1 MLVFTIVEVR
11 LPTTTKQKGKPSL
24 KLKLTN
30 SYKRLGTPDH
40 DKAYQ
45 DKAQPYQSRAKHS
58 LKMQFEKGSTC
69 LPYHCGDKAFHDYKT
84 EWVRLPSSSS
94 WQTITNTWQYL
105 VVIRLTKIRKNL
117 TKVGLNL
124 SLKCNLTNDS
134 TYLPYRCG
142 GKASM
147 MEENLTM
154 TMVIF
159 SSNTTWEMI
168 DMLALP
174 LSK

>member
-1 MLVFTIVEVR
+1 MKSSMVFATPGYTTKCLVATSLRKAYQNKAQLYQNRAKVSLKVQLKKGQHMLVFTIVEVR
-11 LPTTTKQKGKPSL
+11 LPTTTKQKGKLSL

-94 WQTITNTWQYL
+94 
-105 VVIRLTKIRKNL
+105 
-117 TKVGLNL
+117 
-124 SLKCNLTNDS
+124 
-134 TYLPYRCG
+134 
-142 GKASM
+142 
-147 MEENLTM
+147 
-154 TMVIF
+154 
-159 SSNTTWEMI
+159 
-168 DMLALP
+168 
-174 LSK
+174 